1 VEQAPDYSLSLSGE
15 RPSSKEALEHDDK
28 VRRSRNWIVQVR
40 MLSKQLSME
49 LSKTVNACE
58 KFCVKDAVYFQDQSK
73 PVNGYRSIPA
83 IQIILGELESQRMA
97 LDCLAQQ
104 CDSFAKEVGLQ
115 LYILQLPLQ
124 LVVKNEAYGH

>member
-1 VEQAPDYSLSLSGE
+1 
-15 RPSSKEALEHDDK
+15 
-28 VRRSRNWIVQVR
+28 

-58 KFCVKDAVYFQDQSK
+58 KFCVKDAVYFQDQSQ

-97 LDCLAQQ
+97 LECLAQQ

-124 LVVKNEAYGH
+124 